1 MVPCFGSG
9 YVKRKRAAVATQ
21 RAAVATIARDGFIAL
36 AVGRM
41 TQDDG
46 RPPEG
51 RLTFGLRKHFVASM
65 YASLRFTP
73 PYFLFDRHEG
83 LWVAIACH
91 GTDTGPH
98 RCHFDRMSDSPPFA
112 PFERSQDLV
121 LMPNATTGLN
131 AVISSMAQMLTP
143 ADVVFSLDVG

>member
-1 MVPCFGSG
+1 MAFAFAHSRLCNPFVQSIGCGCLRAQMVPCFGSG

-51 RLTFGLRKHFVASM
+51 RLTFGLRNISSRRCMPH
-65 YASLRFTP
+65 Y
-73 PYFLFDRHEG
+73 G
-83 LWVAIACH
+83 LPLLISCL
-91 GTDTGPH
+91 TDMKDFGLLSRATAQIQARTDVISIVCPTLPRSH
-98 RCHFDRMSDSPPFA
+98 R
-112 PFERSQDLV
+112 
-121 LMPNATTGLN
+121 LN
-131 AVISSMAQMLTP
+131 ARRIWC
-143 ADVVFSLDVG
+143 